1 MLAGEYVPYS
11 SNTYLGIAP
20 GGVPN
25 KGQGF
30 DVLRM
35 LFPWKEFAVDSLRN
49 WQIPLWNPYNFS
61 GTPFLANFQNGFFY
75 PFNLLF
81 LIFPKLDAWTLY
93 IIAQPMLSSFYLPFL
108 KEHRLSK
115 ISSIFGGLVFS
126 FSSYMVV
133 WMEYGN
139 VGHSIIWLPL
149 ALFSIEKIIKRKTIT
164 VSLLLVFSLTLSIF
178 AGYIQTTIYLF
189 IFSLIYSGFRLYQ
202 EKEFTIKEVISLA
215 PLFIVPILLSSVQL
229 IPTVELFF
237 NQLGK
242 FLLQMQLINF

>member
-1 MLAGEYVPYS
+1 MHHKKVLDFLRENGVLFLIIFIVLAFFWPVFKGFIPFPGDLLAGEYVPYS

-49 WQIPLWNPYNFS
+49 WQNPLWNPYNFS

-93 IIAQPMLSSFYLPFL
+93 IIAQPMLSWFFYFL
-108 KEHRLSK
+108 FFKAHRL
-115 ISSIFGGLVFS
+115 
-126 FSSYMVV
+126 
-133 WMEYGN
+133 
-139 VGHSIIWLPL
+139 
-149 ALFSIEKIIKRKTIT
+149 
-164 VSLLLVFSLTLSIF
+164 
-178 AGYIQTTIYLF
+178 
-189 IFSLIYSGFRLYQ
+189 
-202 EKEFTIKEVISLA
+202 
-215 PLFIVPILLSSVQL
+215 
-229 IPTVELFF
+229 
-237 NQLGK
+237 
-242 FLLQMQLINF
+242 